1 MFGFSIQKLIFTVAI
16 VLIVWYGFK
25 VIGRLDKKRK
35 AQIKVGR
42 RRKKP
47 PSPAEDPETENM
59 VACAVCGTF
68 VSSRGTKSCG
78 REGCPY
84 PG

>member
-16 VLIVWYGFK
+16 ILIVWYGFK

-47 PSPAEDPETENM
+47 PSPAEDQP
-59 VACAVCGTF
+59 
-68 VSSRGTKSCG
+68 
-78 REGCPY
+78 
-84 PG
+84 

>member
-16 VLIVWYGFK
+16 ILIVWYGFK

-47 PSPAEDPETENM
+47 PSPAEDPATENL

-68 VSSRGTKSCG
+68 VPSWGTKSCG

>member
-16 VLIVWYGFK
+16 ILIVWYGFK

-35 AQIKVGR
+35 AQVKVGR

-47 PSPAEDPETENM
+47 PSPAEDPATENM
-59 VACAVCGTF
+59 GDCAVCGTF